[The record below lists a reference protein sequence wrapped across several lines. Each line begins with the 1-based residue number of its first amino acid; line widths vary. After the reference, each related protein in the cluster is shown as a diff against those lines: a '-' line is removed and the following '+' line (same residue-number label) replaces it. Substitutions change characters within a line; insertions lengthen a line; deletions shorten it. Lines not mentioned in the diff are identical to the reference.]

1 MDHCSSCKAKSDHFI
16 IRFNLKIHLVFHL
29 DDEGKL
35 QAKNPGNNE
44 DNKYI
49 RDYLLN
55 PSRQE
60 MPLSGGELGARLN
73 KFLHRKHVNEKVF
86 RRYHVSSFQGK
97 LSQEAKQAI
106 SYIWNSYPF
115 CRSLANIYI
124 SPFRRD
130 LLLKFGLTHRG
141 NVVSLFYNSEKKGA
155 EADSSLEIF
164 LTQDKKI
171 IIVRIT
177 RTRLLSLKN
186 LAAEK
191 IGLSISHKDNLEKLF
206 NSNQLPNTCKEAIER
221 CV

>member
-16 IRFNLKIHLVFHL
+16 IKFNLKIHLIFHL
-29 DDEGKL
+29 DDKGKV

-49 RDYLLN
+49 WDYLLN
-55 PSRQE
+55 PSRPE
-60 MPLSGGELGARLN
+60 MPLGGGELGARLN
-73 KFLHRKHVNEKVF
+73 KFLHRKHIHEKVF
-86 RRYHVSSFQGK
+86 RRYHVSSYQGK

-106 SYIWNSYPF
+106 SNIWNNYPF
-115 CRSLANIYI
+115 CKSADIYI
-124 SPFRRD
+124 SPLRRA
-130 LLLKFGLTHRG
+130 LLLKFGLTHKG

-155 EADSSLEIF
+155 EIDSSLETF

-171 IIVRIT
+171 VIVRIT
-177 RTRLLSLKN
+177 RTRILSLKN

-191 IGLSISHKDNLEKLF
+191 IGLSLSNKDDLEKLF

>member
-1 MDHCSSCKAKSDHFI
+1 
-16 IRFNLKIHLVFHL
+16 
-29 DDEGKL
+29 
-35 QAKNPGNNE
+35 
-44 DNKYI
+44 
-49 RDYLLN
+49 
-55 PSRQE
+55 

-130 LLLKFGLTHRG
+130 LLLKFGLTHKG

-155 EADSSLEIF
+155 VCNTLLKF
-164 LTQDKKI
+164 LLHTNVKTQNLSYLICSNYTSHCIQKKPAFMS
-171 IIVRIT
+171 R
-177 RTRLLSLKN
+177 K
-186 LAAEK
+186 
-191 IGLSISHKDNLEKLF
+191 
-206 NSNQLPNTCKEAIER
+206 
-221 CV
+221 